1 GSAQPAQDQVDE
13 LVTTPQAT
21 QRFARLA
28 KQFQRLPSAFNEP
41 VFQPPSGLLPP
52 KTNPRPFAA
61 PDPLPVLSKGDARR
75 FLRQGSRLRA
85 EVDEQ
90 TKHNL
95 PRPATIDLPLKS
107 EGTV

>member
-1 GSAQPAQDQVDE
+1 MKQWLVRRGSLATVAVATLGFALHACSSEPGERSTPAAAGSAQPAQDQVDE

-61 PDPLPVLSKGDARR
+61 PDPLPVLSK
-75 FLRQGSRLRA
+75 
-85 EVDEQ
+85 
-90 TKHNL
+90 
-95 PRPATIDLPLKS
+95 
-107 EGTV
+107 